1 MLAYEIL
8 LSYKNNFKL
17 FNISLFTLHEK
28 NLNHKNNV

>member
-17 FNISLFTLHEK
+17 FNISFLFTLHQ
-28 NLNHKNNV
+28 NI